1 MNARPAVAP
10 ARRARSGPKRG
21 GTSGKR
27 SAGPRSQLRREDW
40 ILAARTTLIRDGI
53 NAVNVLPLA
62 GKLKVT
68 RGGFY
73 WHFRN
78 RADLLDALLADWEA
92 NNTAAFE
99 KVIAEGGR
107 DGRAEFVAMVDV
119 WVAEHD
125 YDPAWDA
132 AVRQWALQSPR
143 VARVVK
149 LVDEHR
155 IELFRQIF
163 LDLGYVDP
171 EALVRARITYFHQVG
186 YYTLGLGESH
196 EERMRLLPYYLSS
209 LMGSAH
215 DDRRAG

>member
-1 MNARPAVAP
+1 VTT
-10 ARRARSGPKRG
+10 RRKRG
-21 GTSGKR
+21 AKTPGGKPVL
-27 SAGPRSQLRREDW
+27 GREDW
-40 ILAARTTLIRDGI
+40 VLTARTALIRDGI

-62 GKLKVT
+62 GRLRVT

-73 WHFRN
+73 WHFKD

-99 KVIAEGGR
+99 RVLNDGGHN
-107 DGRAEFVAMVDV
+107 GPAEFQAFVDV
-119 WVAEHD
+119 WVSERD

-149 LVDEHR
+149 RVDEHR
-155 IELFRQIF
+155 IALIRQIF
-163 LDLGYVDP
+163 LDLGYEDP

-186 YYTLGLGESH
+186 YYTLGLGESSAD
-196 EERMRLLPYYLSS
+196 RLALLPVYIRVLMNGSS
-209 LMGSAH
+209 AT
-215 DDRRAG
+215 AA

>member
-1 MNARPAVAP
+1 MNARPAVTP
-10 ARRARSGPKRG
+10 GRRARSGSKRG
-21 GTSGKR
+21 GGAARVR
-27 SAGPRSQLRREDW
+27 SASPRNSLGREDW

-99 KVIAEGGR
+99 KVVAGGDR

-119 WVAEHD
+119 WVAEQD

-149 LVDEHR
+149 RVDEHR
-155 IELFRQIF
+155 IEIFRRIF

-196 EERMRLLPYYLSS
+196 EERMRLLPYYLAS
-209 LMGSAH
+209 LMGKGA
-215 DDRRAG
+215 

>member
-1 MNARPAVAP
+1 VSRL
-10 ARRARSGPKRG
+10 RG
-21 GTSGKR
+21 AS
-27 SAGPRSQLRREDW
+27 PRSPLGREDW
-40 ILAARTTLIRDGI
+40 ILAARATLIRDGI

-62 GKLKVT
+62 GRLKVT
-68 RGGFY
+68 RGGLY
-73 WHFRN
+73 WHFRD

-99 KVIAEGGR
+99 RVLAGNER

-119 WVAEHD
+119 WLDERD
-125 YDPAWDA
+125 YSPAWDA

-149 LVDEHR
+149 RVDERR

-186 YYTLGLGESH
+186 YYTLGLGESR
-196 EERMRLLPYYLSS
+196 EERIRLLPYYVST
-209 LMGSAH
+209 LMGKGA
-215 DDRRAG
+215 

>member
-1 MNARPAVAP
+1 MARA
-10 ARRARSGPKRG
+10 
-21 GTSGKR
+21 
-27 SAGPRSQLRREDW
+27 
-40 ILAARTTLIRDGI
+40 TLIRDGI

-99 KVIAEGGR
+99 RVVAEGGR
-107 DGRAEFVAMVDV
+107 DGRAEFAAMVDV
-119 WVAEHD
+119 WLDEQD

-132 AVRQWALQSPR
+132 AVRQWALQAPR

-149 LVDEHR
+149 RVDERR
-155 IELFRQIF
+155 IEIFRQIF

-186 YYTLGLGESH
+186 YYTLGLGESRD
-196 EERMRLLPYYLSS
+196 ERLRLLPYYLAS
-209 LMGSAH
+209 LMGKGA
-215 DDRRAG
+215 